1 MKGFHRNTE
10 RRVHEGDEVVPAC
23 QNEAKL
29 KGHLPACVHR
39 SLLLEHMHSHGS
51 VMRALEDFSDCA
63 DDFIQLVCV
72 SKCIHSD
79 GTCLE
84 RV

>member
-10 RRVHEGDEVVPAC
+10 RRVHEGDEAVPAC

-39 SLLLEHMHSHGS
+39 SLLLEHAQLWKCDES
-51 VMRALEDFSDCA
+51 ALG
-63 DDFIQLVCV
+63 L
-72 SKCIHSD
+72 
-79 GTCLE
+79 L
-84 RV
+84 